1 MKGEGLKIC
10 SGKQEHQLDNENS
23 RQNKTVRHWGVI
35 KSGITSWEEWMV
47 QEISIGYVRLCVSVC
62 LWWMEAVGGGRDLL
76 GRAIST
82 AVVSVSRS
90 SSRSSSISSGGR
102 NICLCCCALYT
113 AEDLQTLHHKCPSDR
128 LRLKQFKKR
137 VMCFSENSSVRV

>member
-10 SGKQEHQLDNENS
+10 SGKQEHQLDNGNS
-23 RQNKTVRHWGVI
+23 RQNKTVRRWGVI
-35 KSGITSWEEWMV
+35 KSGVTSWEEWMV

-62 LWWMEAVGGGRDLL
+62 LWWMEAVGGGRDLF
-76 GRAIST
+76 GRAVST
-82 AVVSVSRS
+82 AVASVSR

-113 AEDLQTLHHKCPSDR
+113 AEDLQTLHHKSPSDR
-128 LRLKQFKKR
+128 LRLEQFKKEWC
-137 VMCFSENSSVRV
+137 VFQKTHQWGF